1 MIFSPVAVIS
11 LLMIA
16 FLPRISQAAPAYADP
31 GSPPALTQPLAAEAT
46 APEDQPPAG
55 NPAVAA
61 VSAVELPAAAAI
73 EQPAAAAA
81 IELPVELPADMPGEQ
96 SAVVSA
102 APVEPFAPESSP
114 AGTPGDDPNAGGGI
128 SFEVSARAAAATADT
143 TLEAF
148 AASLNGGSPE
158 QLAGVYVAGLFAL
171 PVVEQPANDENFVSS
186 DGSVLTRFRT
196 PSRYGVTGIL
206 AHNYLSGSLFYQLQ
220 PGQEIVLV
228 YGGGNTARYRVAG
241 IHNYQALSPHDVYS
255 DFRDLNGPGG
265 ETLSASALFNRIYTT
280 QGTLVLQTCIEANG
294 EYSWGRM
301 FIIAEP
307 VG

>member
-1 MIFSPVAVIS
+1 MKTYLIFSPVAVIS

-31 GSPPALTQPLAAEAT
+31 GSPPAIEQALDVPLQEI
-46 APEDQPPAG
+46 DPA
-55 NPAVAA
+55 
-61 VSAVELPAAAAI
+61 AVELPAAEELPAAVKQPA
-73 EQPAAAAA
+73 EQPAGQFAAQSAAA
-81 IELPVELPADMPGEQ
+81 
-96 SAVVSA
+96 
-102 APVEPFAPESSP
+102 VEPAAPESPPVEAQPIP
-114 AGTPGDDPNAGGGI
+114 AEAQSGPGGTPGADPNAGGGI
-128 SFEVSARAAAATADT
+128 SFEVSSRAAAATAGSSLD
-143 TLEAF
+143 EF
-148 AASLNGGSPE
+148 IASLSGGQPD
-158 QLAGVYVAGLFAL
+158 QLMGVYVDGLFAL
-171 PVVEQPANDENFVSS
+171 PVVEQPANDPNFVSS

-228 YGGGNTARYRVAG
+228 YGGGRAARYRVTG
-241 IHNYQALSPHDVYS
+241 IQNFQALSPHDVYS

-265 ETLSASALFNRIYTT
+265 ETLTASELFNRIYTT
-280 QGTLVLQTCIEANG
+280 SGTLVLQTCIEANG

-301 FIIAEP
+301 FITAGP